1 MNTKLILGITGG
13 AVVILVIAFTLMLG
27 IVTSQS
33 RRPVDSTG
41 ENGQQFTG
49 ATVASDTESVQ
60 QGVVAINTVQPTINT
75 PTGWKTYIHDDR
87 TFGLA
92 YPESWKLN
100 LYVPPGFTRTSFLL
114 EGVDEGCSIKVDKIG
129 SEVPGEWLLSNPY
142 LIGGYKAVAWENL
155 SEERHILIL
164 SLDKNQAEI
173 PKEHRFI
180 FRITAS
186 STKGRALCEQVLSTV
201 KFFKQ

>member
-60 QGVVAINTVQPTINT
+60 QGVGAINTVQPTINT

-87 TFGLA
+87 TFGLT
-92 YPESWKLN
+92 YPVS
-100 LYVPPGFTRTSFLL
+100 
-114 EGVDEGCSIKVDKIG
+114 
-129 SEVPGEWLLSNPY
+129 
-142 LIGGYKAVAWENL
+142 
-155 SEERHILIL
+155 
-164 SLDKNQAEI
+164 
-173 PKEHRFI
+173 
-180 FRITAS
+180 
-186 STKGRALCEQVLSTV
+186 
-201 KFFKQ
+201 